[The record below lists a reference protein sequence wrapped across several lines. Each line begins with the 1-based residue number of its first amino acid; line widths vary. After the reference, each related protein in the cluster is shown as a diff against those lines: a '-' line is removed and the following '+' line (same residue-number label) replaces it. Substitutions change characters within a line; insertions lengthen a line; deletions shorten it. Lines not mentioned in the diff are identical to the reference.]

1 MTRIS
6 VLPVAT
12 NIYIFSFWN
21 SSTVKSDLFTL
32 SDLYMER
39 IGLKH
44 YIWSDTTK
52 EGSVFRNLTRRAT
65 FLVAETEWELQ
76 VIKTISCNKSKML
89 PNFLQKNYT
98 YRLYWCYGNQQQYG
112 IYLNWSK
119 VENFLF
125 QICFILNWG
134 VKTS

>member
-12 NIYIFSFWN
+12 NIYIFPFWN
-21 SSTVKSDLFTL
+21 SSRVKSDLFTL
-32 SDLYMER
+32 SDLHMER

-52 EGSVFRNLTRRAT
+52 EGSVFRNLTWRAT
-65 FLVAETEWELQ
+65 FLVAGAEWEFQ

-98 YRLYWCYGNQQQYG
+98 YRLYWCYGNQQQYYSLKKKSNKRVSDEQEIIKLWSQYG
-112 IYLNWSK
+112 IY
-119 VENFLF
+119 
-125 QICFILNWG
+125 
-134 VKTS
+134 